1 LNKVARDNSRP
12 IFSCSFC
19 SKTNL
24 EVSKLIN
31 GNDVYICNECVE
43 LCHGILV
50 EEKHTK
56 PIPQSDIT
64 PDRIKRFLDE
74 RIIGQEHA
82 KMAIAVAVYNHI
94 KRIANPSID
103 GVEIDKSNL
112 MFIGPTGC
120 GKTYMIQQV
129 ARMMSVPMVIIDA
142 TSITE
147 SGYVG
152 LDVEEA
158 IARLYQA
165 ADQDLEKTEKGII
178 YIDEIDKKSR
188 KSESSSITR
197 DVSGEGVQQA
207 LLKILEGCEVKVP
220 PMGGRK
226 NPAGEYIMV
235 NTKNIL
241 FILGGAFVGLKDIVN
256 KRLDTGSGIGFSAN
270 LSKHDV
276 ETADTFKLIS
286 QARQEDLIQF
296 GIIPELIGRIPVMVP
311 FAELDEEDLV
321 RILTEP
327 KSAIVKQYQKMFSL
341 DHVELEMQPA
351 ALRVIAQQAMANKTG
366 ARGLRGIIEKLL
378 LKTQFDLPR
387 LDKEGV
393 HKVVVTE
400 DMVTNGSE
408 PMLLYRSKAEAVG

>member
-1 LNKVARDNSRP
+1 MAKDTSRP
-12 IFSCSFC
+12 MFACSFC
-19 SKTNL
+19 SKNQR
-24 EVSKLIN
+24 EVTKLIS

-50 EEKHTK
+50 EEKQFK
-56 PIPQSDIT
+56 PIPEGELT
-64 PDRIKRFLDE
+64 PDKIKRFLDE
-74 RIIGQEHA
+74 RIIGQDHA
-82 KMAIAVAVYNHI
+82 KMAISVAVYNHH
-94 KRIANPSID
+94 KRINNPVMD

-112 MFIGPTGC
+112 LFIGPTGC

-129 ARMMSVPMVIIDA
+129 AKMLSVPMVTIDA

-165 ADQDLEKTEKGII
+165 ADQDIEKTERGII

-220 PMGGRK
+220 PTGGRK

-235 NTKNIL
+235 NTKNVL
-241 FILGGAFVGLKDIVN
+241 FILGGAFVGLKEIIN
-256 KRLDTGSGIGFSAN
+256 KRLDTGSGMGFAAN
-270 LSKHDV
+270 LSKHNV
-276 ETADTFKLIS
+276 EDTDTFELIS
-286 QARQEDLIQF
+286 QVRQEDLIQF
-296 GIIPELIGRIPVMVP
+296 GIIPELIGRVPVIVP
-311 FAELDEEDLV
+311 FAELDEDDLV

-327 KSAIVKQYQKMFSL
+327 KSAIVKQYKKMFGL
-341 DHVELEMQPA
+341 DHVELEIAQV
-351 ALRVIAQQAMANKTG
+351 ALRQIAKQAMENKTG
-366 ARGLRGIIEKLL
+366 ARGLRGILEKLL
-378 LKTQFDLPR
+378 MKTQFDLPK
-387 LDKEGV
+387 LHKDGV
-393 HKVVVTE
+393 TRVMITE
-400 DMVTNGSE
+400 DMVANAGE
-408 PMLLYRSKAEAVG
+408 PMLIYRPTADAAS

>member
-1 LNKVARDNSRP
+1 MAKDTPRP
-12 IFSCSFC
+12 VFACSFC
-19 SKTNL
+19 SKNQR
-24 EVSKLIN
+24 EVTKLIS

-50 EEKHTK
+50 EEQHHK
-56 PIPQSDIT
+56 PIPESDLT
-64 PDRIKRFLDE
+64 PDKIKKFLDE
-74 RIIGQEHA
+74 RIIGQDHA
-82 KMAIAVAVYNHI
+82 KMAISVAVYNHH
-94 KRIANPSID
+94 KRINNPVID

-112 MFIGPTGC
+112 LFIGPTGC

-129 ARMMSVPMVIIDA
+129 AKMLSVPMVIIDA

-165 ADQDLEKTEKGII
+165 ADQDIEKTEKGII

-220 PMGGRK
+220 PTGGRK

-235 NTKNIL
+235 NTRNIL
-241 FILGGAFVGLKDIVN
+241 FILGGAFVGLKEIVN
-256 KRLDTGSGIGFSAN
+256 KRLDTGSSIGFAAN
-270 LSKHDV
+270 LSKHNV
-276 ETADTFKLIS
+276 EDADTFELIS
-286 QARQEDLIQF
+286 QVRQEDLIQF
-296 GIIPELIGRIPVMVP
+296 GIIPELIGRVPVMVP
-311 FAELDEEDLV
+311 FKELDEEDLV

-327 KSAIVKQYQKMFSL
+327 KSAIVKQYQKMFNL
-341 DHVELEMQPA
+341 DHVELEIAQV
-351 ALRVIAQQAMANKTG
+351 ALRQIAKQAMENKTG
-366 ARGLRGIIEKLL
+366 ARGLRGILEKLL
-378 LKTQFDLPR
+378 MKTQFDLPK
-387 LDKEGV
+387 LSKDGV
-393 HKVVVTE
+393 TCVMITE
-400 DMVTNGSE
+400 DMVVNASE
-408 PMLLYRSKAEAVG
+408 PMLVYRSAADAAS

>member
-1 LNKVARDNSRP
+1 MAKDTSRP
-12 IFSCSFC
+12 VFACSFC
-19 SKTNL
+19 SKNQR
-24 EVSKLIN
+24 EVTKLIS

-50 EEKHTK
+50 EEQHHK
-56 PIPQSDIT
+56 PIPESDLT
-64 PDRIKRFLDE
+64 PEKIKKFLDE
-74 RIIGQEHA
+74 RIIGQDHA
-82 KMAIAVAVYNHI
+82 KMAISVAVYNHH
-94 KRIANPSID
+94 KRINNPVID

-129 ARMMSVPMVIIDA
+129 AKMLSVPMVTIDA

-165 ADQDLEKTEKGII
+165 ADQDIAKTEKGII

-220 PMGGRK
+220 PTGGRK

-241 FILGGAFVGLKDIVN
+241 FILGGAFVGLKEIIN
-256 KRLDTGSGIGFSAN
+256 KRLDTGSGIGFAAN
-270 LSKHDV
+270 LSKHSVEDV
-276 ETADTFKLIS
+276 DTFELI
-286 QARQEDLIQF
+286 QQVRQEDLIQF
-296 GIIPELIGRIPVMVP
+296 GIIPELIGRVPVMVP
-311 FAELDEEDLV
+311 FAELDEDDLV

-327 KSAIVKQYQKMFSL
+327 KSAIVRQYQKMFGL
-341 DHVELEMQPA
+341 DHVELEIAQV
-351 ALRVIAQQAMANKTG
+351 ALRQIAKQALENKTG
-366 ARGLRGIIEKLL
+366 ARGLRGILEKLL
-378 LKTQFDLPR
+378 MKTQFDLPQ
-387 LDKEGV
+387 LSKGGV
-393 HKVVVTE
+393 SRVMITE
-400 DMVTNGSE
+400 DMVINNTE
-408 PMLLYRSKAEAVG
+408 PMLVYRQAADAAG

>member
-1 LNKVARDNSRP
+1 MAKDTSRP
-12 IFSCSFC
+12 MFACSFC
-19 SKTNL
+19 SKNQR
-24 EVSKLIN
+24 EVTKLIS

-50 EEKHTK
+50 EENHTK
-56 PIPQSDIT
+56 PIAPSDLT
-64 PDRIKRFLDE
+64 PERIKKFLDE
-74 RIIGQEHA
+74 RIIGQDHA
-82 KMAIAVAVYNHI
+82 KMAISVAVYNHN
-94 KRIANPSID
+94 KRIANPVVD

-129 ARMMSVPMVIIDA
+129 AKMMSVPMVIIDA

-165 ADQDLEKTEKGII
+165 ADQDIVKTEKGII
-178 YIDEIDKKSR
+178 YIDELDKKSR

-241 FILGGAFVGLKDIVN
+241 FILGGAFVGLKEIIS
-256 KRLDTGSGIGFSAN
+256 KRLDTGSGIGFAAN

-276 ETADTFKLIS
+276 EKANTFELI
-286 QARQEDLIQF
+286 QQVRQEDLIQF
-296 GIIPELIGRIPVMVP
+296 GIIPELIGRVPVMVP
-311 FAELDEEDLV
+311 FAELDEDDLV

-327 KSAIVKQYQKMFSL
+327 KSAIVKQYQKMFGI
-341 DHVELEMQPA
+341 DHVELEIQPP
-351 ALRVIAQQAMANKTG
+351 ALRKIASHAMENKTG

-387 LDKEGV
+387 LGKDGV
-393 HKVVVTE
+393 TKVVITE
-400 DMVTNGSE
+400 DMVANQAE
-408 PMLLYRSKAEAVG
+408 PMLLYRSAADAAG

>member
-1 LNKVARDNSRP
+1 MAKDTSRP
-12 IFSCSFC
+12 VFACSFC
-19 SKTNL
+19 SKNQR
-24 EVSKLIN
+24 EVTKLIS

-50 EEKHTK
+50 EEKQFK
-56 PIPQSDIT
+56 PIPESELT
-64 PDRIKRFLDE
+64 PDKIKRFLDE
-74 RIIGQEHA
+74 RIIGQDHA
-82 KMAIAVAVYNHI
+82 KMAISVAVYNHH
-94 KRIANPSID
+94 KRINNSVID

-129 ARMMSVPMVIIDA
+129 AKMLSVPMVTIDA

-165 ADQDLEKTEKGII
+165 ADQDIEKTERGII

-220 PMGGRK
+220 PTGGRK

-235 NTKNIL
+235 NTRNIL
-241 FILGGAFVGLKDIVN
+241 FILGGAFVGLKEIIN
-256 KRLDTGSGIGFSAN
+256 KRLDTGSGIGFAAN
-270 LSKHDV
+270 LSKHNV
-276 ETADTFKLIS
+276 EDADTFELIS
-286 QARQEDLIQF
+286 QVRQEDLIQF
-296 GIIPELIGRIPVMVP
+296 GIIPELIGRVPVMVP
-311 FAELDEEDLV
+311 FKELDEDDLV

-341 DHVELEMQPA
+341 DHVELEIAQV
-351 ALRVIAQQAMANKTG
+351 ALRQIAKLAMENKTG
-366 ARGLRGIIEKLL
+366 ARGLRGILEKLL
-378 LKTQFDLPR
+378 MKTQFDLPK
-387 LDKEGV
+387 LCADGV
-393 HKVVVTE
+393 SRVIITE
-400 DMVTNGSE
+400 DMVNNASE
-408 PMLLYRSKAEAVG
+408 PMLVYKQAADAAG

>member
-1 LNKVARDNSRP
+1 MFA
-12 IFSCSFC
+12 CSFC
-19 SKTNL
+19 SKNQR
-24 EVSKLIN
+24 EVTKLIS

-50 EEKHTK
+50 EEKQFK
-56 PIPQSDIT
+56 PIPEGELT
-64 PDRIKRFLDE
+64 PDKIKRFLDE
-74 RIIGQEHA
+74 RIIGQDHA
-82 KMAIAVAVYNHI
+82 KMAISVAVYNHH
-94 KRIANPSID
+94 KRINNPVMD

-112 MFIGPTGC
+112 LFIGPTGC

-129 ARMMSVPMVIIDA
+129 AKMLSVPMVTIDA

-165 ADQDLEKTEKGII
+165 ADQDIEKTERGII

-220 PMGGRK
+220 PTGGRK

-235 NTKNIL
+235 NTKNVL
-241 FILGGAFVGLKDIVN
+241 FILGGAFVGLKEIIN
-256 KRLDTGSGIGFSAN
+256 KRLDTGSGMGFAAN
-270 LSKHDV
+270 LSKHNV
-276 ETADTFKLIS
+276 EDTDTFELIS
-286 QARQEDLIQF
+286 QVRQEDLIQF
-296 GIIPELIGRIPVMVP
+296 GIIPELIGRVPVIVP
-311 FAELDEEDLV
+311 FAELDEDDLV

-327 KSAIVKQYQKMFSL
+327 KSAIVKQYKKMFGL
-341 DHVELEMQPA
+341 DHVELEIAQV
-351 ALRVIAQQAMANKTG
+351 ALRQIAKQAMENKTG
-366 ARGLRGIIEKLL
+366 ARGLRGILEKLL
-378 LKTQFDLPR
+378 MKTQFDLPK
-387 LDKEGV
+387 LHKDGV
-393 HKVVVTE
+393 TRVMITE
-400 DMVTNGSE
+400 DMVANAGE
-408 PMLLYRSKAEAVG
+408 PMLIYRPTADAAS

>member
-1 LNKVARDNSRP
+1 MAKDSSRP

-50 EEKHTK
+50 EERHHK
-56 PIPQSDIT
+56 PIAEKDLT
-64 PDRIKRFLDE
+64 PDRIKKFLDE
-74 RIIGQEHA
+74 RIIGQDHA
-82 KMAIAVAVYNHI
+82 KMAIAVAVYNHT
-94 KRIANPSID
+94 KRIANPVID

-129 ARMMSVPMVIIDA
+129 AKMMSVPMVIIDA

-165 ADQDLEKTEKGII
+165 ADQDIEKTEKGIV

-241 FILGGAFVGLKDIVN
+241 FILGGAFVGLKEIIS
-256 KRLDTGSGIGFSAN
+256 KRQDTGSGIGFGAT

-276 ETADTFKLIS
+276 STADTFELIS
-286 QARQEDLIQF
+286 QVRQEDLIQF

-311 FAELDEEDLV
+311 FKELDEDDLM

-327 KSAIVKQYQKMFSL
+327 KSAIIKQYQKMFAL
-341 DHVELEMQPA
+341 DHVELEVQTA
-351 ALRVIAQQAMANKTG
+351 ALRAIAKQAMENKTG
-366 ARGLRGIIEKLL
+366 ARGLRGILEKLMM
-378 LKTQFDLPR
+378 KTQFELPK
-387 LDKEGV
+387 LDKDGV
-393 HKVVVTE
+393 TKVVITE
-400 DMVTNGSE
+400 DVVVNGSD
-408 PMLLYRSKAEAVG
+408 PMLVYKTAAEAAS

>member
-1 LNKVARDNSRP
+1 VFA
-12 IFSCSFC
+12 CSFC
-19 SKTNL
+19 SKNQR
-24 EVSKLIN
+24 EVTKLIS

-50 EEKHTK
+50 EEKQFK
-56 PIPQSDIT
+56 PIPESELT
-64 PDRIKRFLDE
+64 PDKIKRFLDE
-74 RIIGQEHA
+74 RIIGQDHA
-82 KMAIAVAVYNHI
+82 KMAISVAVYNHH
-94 KRIANPSID
+94 KRINNPVID

-129 ARMMSVPMVIIDA
+129 AKMLSVPMVTIDA

-165 ADQDLEKTEKGII
+165 ADQDIEKTERGII

-220 PMGGRK
+220 PTGGRK

-241 FILGGAFVGLKDIVN
+241 FILGGAFVGLKEIIN
-256 KRLDTGSGIGFSAN
+256 KRLDTGSGIGFAAN
-270 LSKHDV
+270 LSKHNV
-276 ETADTFKLIS
+276 EDADTFELIS
-286 QARQEDLIQF
+286 QVRQEDLIQF
-296 GIIPELIGRIPVMVP
+296 GIIPELIGRVPVIVP
-311 FAELDEEDLV
+311 FKELDEDDLV

-327 KSAIVKQYQKMFSL
+327 KSAIVKQYQKMFGL
-341 DHVELEMQPA
+341 DHVELEIAQV
-351 ALRVIAQQAMANKTG
+351 ALRQIAKQAMENKTG
-366 ARGLRGIIEKLL
+366 ARGLRGILEKLL
-378 LKTQFDLPR
+378 MKTQFDLPT
-387 LDKEGV
+387 LKKDGV
-393 HKVVVTE
+393 TRVMITE
-400 DMVTNGSE
+400 DMVANAGE
-408 PMLLYRSKAEAVG
+408 PMLVYRPAADAAS